1 MTNRNVKLNCSYNRS
16 YSCNYNYINIH
27 VLASEDIKA

>member
-16 YSCNYNYINIH
+16 YSYNYIKIY
-27 VLASEDIKA
+27 VLTSEDKKA